1 MSIID
6 LKGRELMEKDICYRI
21 MSYQEL
27 ANHYMQ
33 LAYLMRNNH
42 QFRTSLILC
51 NLALTSIA
59 GALYIN
65 KNKSNPSSQ
74 NIIFDDFLIL
84 IRKDLNVDPEIAD
97 LVDRINFLCYSEDGF
112 IIDQKN
118 TDKLI
123 QKTADIL
130 TMVSSKLISPKL
142 KK

>member
-1 MSIID
+1 
-6 LKGRELMEKDICYRI
+6 

-42 QFRTSLILC
+42 QFKTSLILC

-59 GALYIN
+59 SALYIN
-65 KNKSNPSSQ
+65 ENKSNPSSQ

-97 LVDRINFLCYSEDGF
+97 LVDRINFLCYSEEEF
-112 IIDQKN
+112 TIDQEN
-118 TDKLI
+118 ADKLI
-123 QKTADIL
+123 QKTADTL
-130 TMVSSKLISPKL
+130 TMVSSKLTAPKL
-142 KK
+142 K